1 MAAGSLLVAGSA
13 LAAQHLFRVEQSW
26 FNKPNPIVTTA
37 GGAGMYQAYIQP
49 YVTVTMMGCTANC
62 GYYYPGKYATVQAG
76 NPIGGAFTL
85 PQSAWSYSGSFSI
98 TPKTG
103 WAGYTTI
110 TVSNY
115 YNGPGHFKA
124 DNVHTTSTPSRI
136 VFPTTNGNPYPNLA
150 AGNPVTASATHSG
163 YYDFGRVGSINVTP
177 GPRRFGGTLRVFY
190 RPTAFWYQYVTYFTP
205 ALYKGY
211 AYFQNVNNGVTQTPN
226 SWVSNIG
233 DHTEIYRLTR
243 FLLNVKGSGT
253 GDHLQSA
260 TAKATTPTTA
270 FGIQPTVNGG
280 LQGGGGTPNGGP
292 ASYITG
298 VQQYVNT
305 IHPWTTGYARVN
317 NPIGSPSIISPRSTG
332 YDTSLGGVDLQ
343 VDHFDWNQQW
353 NKTAFDPCPASPATC
368 GTLTTTTYTWA
379 QHLYGVRRVV
389 SMVRPRLIHTYS
401 VPLDPTTDPI
411 TETWPVSRLW
421 RLKVYFVPEPAGMLL
436 LGTGIVALLGVSR
449 IRRR

>member
-1 MAAGSLLVAGSA
+1 MGAGSFLIAGSA

-26 FNKPNPIVTTA
+26 FNKPNPEVTTA
-37 GGAGMYQAYIQP
+37 GGAGMYQAYLQP
-49 YVTVTMMGCTANC
+49 YVTITMMGTS
-62 GYYYPGKYATVQAG
+62 YVYPAPYAEVQAG

-85 PQSAWSYSGSFSI
+85 PQSFFQYSGTFTI

-103 WAGYTTI
+103 WAGYTTV

-115 YNGPGHFKA
+115 YAGPGKFKA
-124 DNVHTTSTPSRI
+124 DNVHTGSTPSRI
-136 VFPTTNGNPYPNLA
+136 VFPTTNGNPYPNLGN
-150 AGNPVTASATHSG
+150 GNPVAATTTFDG

-177 GPRRFGGTLRVFY
+177 GPNRFGGTMRVFY
-190 RPTAFWYQYVTYFTP
+190 KPTAYWYQYVTYFTP

-211 AYFQNVNNGVTQTPN
+211 AHFEALQNGVHDVTPN
-226 SWVSNIG
+226 AWVSNTG
-233 DHTEIYRLTR
+233 DHTAVYRLTR

-260 TAKATTPTTA
+260 TAKATTPTSE
-270 FGIQPTVNGG
+270 FGIAPTYNGG
-280 LQGGGGTPNGGP
+280 LQGGGGKFGP
-292 ASYITG
+292 ASYLTAAG
-298 VQQYVNT
+298 QYLNT
-305 IHPWTTGYARVN
+305 IHPWTTGYAIVK

-332 YDTSLGGVDLQ
+332 YDISLGGVERLQ
-343 VDHFDWNQQW
+343 VDHIDWNQQW
-353 NKTAFDPCPASPATC
+353 NKTALGDCGEPTC
-368 GTLTTTTYTWA
+368 GALTTTTYLWK
-379 QHLYGVRRVV
+379 QYLYGVRRVV

-436 LGTGIVALLGVSR
+436 LGTGIVGLLGVSR